1 MKKNRKKKIRG
12 TGRRIANHK
21 AKKAAKK
28 EAREAK
34 KVADAALFAKFPVPP
49 LSPEAASAMQSKSA
63 LEALKY
69 AQDGA
74 EAKFWRLRVQSVFG
88 QDPIEYYNELKARCD
103 DAVPAFQR
111 AVEMADVE
119 QAGLWTC
126 SWPAARR
133 WDPSPYTPPPQP
145 AVTITTCPRS
155 LFVSLA
161 APAPGSNGRARP

>member
-1 MKKNRKKKIRG
+1 MG
-12 TGRRIANHK
+12 DA
-21 AKKAAKK
+21 
-28 EAREAK
+28 
-34 KVADAALFAKFPVPP
+34 VWLMAALFAKFPVPP

-88 QDPIEYYNELKARCD
+88 QDPIEYYNELKARSD

-119 QAGLWTC
+119 QGFDEQRLLIAKSQFKRLQDERVKVLTEGMDKGFF
-126 SWPAARR
+126 PK
-133 WDPSPYTPPPQP
+133 
-145 AVTITTCPRS
+145 
-155 LFVSLA
+155 
-161 APAPGSNGRARP
+161 